1 MSSAEG
7 MFSLSYRRYV
17 MQISSRFTVAI
28 HALICIE
35 MFKNDHKVTSD
46 FIASSVNVN
55 PVVIRR
61 LLQQL
66 KKAGIVQVARG
77 SGGAD
82 IAKPIDQITLL
93 DVYKAVECVDE
104 DGLFHFH
111 ENPNQ
116 LCPVGRNIHAVLDG
130 RLETIQEAMER
141 EMSEVTIQDILSDT
155 ERLITS

>member
-1 MSSAEG
+1 
-7 MFSLSYRRYV
+7 

-28 HALICIE
+28 HTLICIE
-35 MFKNDHKVTSD
+35 MFKADHKVTSD

-82 IAKPIDQITLL
+82 ITKPLSEITLL
-93 DVYKAVECVDE
+93 DIYKAVECVDE
-104 DGLFHFH
+104 YGLFHFH

-116 LCPVGRNIHAVLDG
+116 LCPVGKNIHAVLDV

-141 EMSEVTIQDILSDT
+141 EMREVTIQDVLNDT
-155 ERLITS
+155 KKLIPS